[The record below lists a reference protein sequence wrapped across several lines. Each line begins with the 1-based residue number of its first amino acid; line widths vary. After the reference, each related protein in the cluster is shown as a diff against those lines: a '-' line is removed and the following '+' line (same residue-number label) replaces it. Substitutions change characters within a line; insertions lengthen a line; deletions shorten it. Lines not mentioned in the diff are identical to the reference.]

1 MTIITVCLK
10 LVITLVRV
18 IDLCW
23 GMGKS
28 SDWGVTLESNLVF
41 RTRILLP
48 EAKILIILVCT
59 ALFNAGHSYQA
70 ASNESPDDGYSII
83 LPAFFKPLPISPR
96 VAVSSGD
103 QWLNCIPLLVASV
116 LFSFYDHK
124 RERNTRF
131 IQVDVY
137 KALYFSC

>member
-28 SDWGVTLESNLVF
+28 RDWGVRIQPRSSRYVQPYLTRATPIRQLVMKVPM
-41 RTRILLP
+41 TAILS
-48 EAKILIILVCT
+48 
-59 ALFNAGHSYQA
+59 F
-70 ASNESPDDGYSII
+70 

-137 KALYFSC
+137 KALYFSY